1 MELTKHILAISIAS
15 LAVNQPVII
24 IQLGGNLVGRCQ
36 IYYDTYHKFKYK
48 QTLSSQF
55 VCLKHLEG
63 GVKNLPAIVVF

>member
-24 IQLGGNLVGRCQ
+24 QLGGNLVGRCQ
-36 IYYDTYHKFKYK
+36 IYYDTYYKFKYK

-55 VCLKHLEG
+55 VCLKQQEG
-63 GVKNLPAIVVF
+63 GGG